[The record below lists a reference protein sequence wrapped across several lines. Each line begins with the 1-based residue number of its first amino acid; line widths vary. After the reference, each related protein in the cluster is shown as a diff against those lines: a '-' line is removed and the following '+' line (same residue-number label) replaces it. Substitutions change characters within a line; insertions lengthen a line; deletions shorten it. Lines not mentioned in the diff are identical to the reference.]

1 MISEISFQHWEFQRS
16 VWSEK
21 VVQYSCI
28 FYDISSSFQDLSKG
42 YEAES
47 HSAEN
52 ELPKNC
58 QVYSISDDVSAI
70 IFNKTTHASTTVA

>member
-21 VVQYSCI
+21 VVQYSCV
-28 FYDISSSFQDLSKG
+28 FYDISSSFQVLSKG

-47 HSAEN
+47 HSSEN
-52 ELPKNC
+52 ELPKIAK
-58 QVYSISDDVSAI
+58 YSISDDVSAI